1 MFYLYCFSL
10 QPEFFMESYTR
21 IAAIYANG
29 TVFISFPFVLTNYC
43 KMVIQDYPFDE
54 QECIIKITSWAYTK
68 EDLNFVHLSVPNL
81 TMPENV
87 SLYENSDQGPV
98 S

>member
-1 MFYLYCFSL
+1 MQSD
-10 QPEFFMESYTR
+10 TR

-29 TVFISFPFVLTNYC
+29 TIFISFPFVLTNYC
-43 KMVIQDYPFDE
+43 KMVIKDYPFDE

-68 EDLNFVHLSVPNL
+68 EDLNFVHQSDPDLSML
-81 TMPENV
+81 KNV
-87 SLYENSDQGPV
+87 SSDLGVDQGRKC